1 VGTHTKGW
9 RMNIRFIL
17 LLTVLLHLAFSGSRV
32 TLSLLALHLD
42 ATPLVVGILISLLA
56 AVPLV
61 FAVGWGRTID
71 RVGVRKPLMIG
82 ACLALG
88 ALLLAAAVPRI
99 ELLFVVSAVIGSG
112 FMLVH
117 ICVNQVAGLLGTP
130 EQRSRNFS
138 LLALAFSTSG
148 FLGPTISGFAIDLIG
163 HRMTF
168 LLLGASTLVAIVLM
182 LLHPVSL
189 PAHPASTADQGSKR
203 VGDLFR
209 IRDLRRAFV
218 ASAVLSMAW
227 DLFTFVTPI
236 HGTRLGLSASVIGL
250 ILGSFGAA
258 IFLVRLVL
266 PAIVHRLSEW
276 PLLIGG
282 MFATGAA
289 MAVFPLIESVSLLMT
304 VAFVLGLAIG
314 GTQPMIMSLLYNT
327 APPGRGGEVVGVRT
341 FLLNVTQAGIPLLF
355 GIVGSTMGMTP
366 VFWTMAAV
374 LLLGGIHTSRGNA
387 AHKT

>member
-1 VGTHTKGW
+1 MT
-9 RMNIRFIL
+9 IRFVL
-17 LLTVLLHLAFSGSRV
+17 LLTVILHMAFAGSRV
-32 TLSLLALHLD
+32 TLSLLALHLQ
-42 ATPLVVGILISLLA
+42 ATPLTVGVLISLLA

-71 RVGVRKPLMIG
+71 RIGVRKPLLIG
-82 ACLALG
+82 ACLVLG
-88 ALLLAAAVPRI
+88 ALLLAAALPRI
-99 ELLFVVSAVIGSG
+99 EVLFIVSAVAGSG

-163 HRMTF
+163 HRLTF
-168 LLLGASTLVAIVLM
+168 LLLGGSTAVGIALM
-182 LLHPVSL
+182 LLRPIRL
-189 PAHPASTADQGSKR
+189 PAHPASAAGHERKR

-209 IRDLRRAFV
+209 IRGLRRAFV

-236 HGTRLGLSASVIGL
+236 HGTRLGLSASMIGL
-250 ILGSFGAA
+250 ILGAFGAA

-282 MFATGAA
+282 MFATGVA
-289 MAVFPLIESVSLLMT
+289 MIIFPLIDSVSLLIA
-304 VAFVLGLAIG
+304 VAFMLGLAIG

-341 FLLNVTQAGIPLLF
+341 FLLNLTQAGMPLLF
-355 GIVGSTMGMTP
+355 GVLGSTMGMTP
-366 VFWTMAAV
+366 VFWAMAAV
-374 LLLGGIHTSRGNA
+374 LLLGGAYTSRR
-387 AHKT
+387 

>member
-1 VGTHTKGW
+1 MT
-9 RMNIRFIL
+9 IRFVL
-17 LLTVLLHLAFSGSRV
+17 LLTVILHLAFTGSRV
-32 TLSLLALHLD
+32 TLSLFALHLQ
-42 ATPLVVGILISLLA
+42 ATPLTVGILISLLA
-56 AVPLV
+56 AVPLL

-71 RVGVRKPLMIG
+71 RIGVRKPLLIG
-82 ACLALG
+82 AGTVLG
-88 ALLLAAAVPRI
+88 ALLLGAAVPRI
-99 ELLFVVSAVIGSG
+99 EVLFIVSAVVGSG

-148 FLGPTISGFAIDLIG
+148 FLGPVISGFAIDLVG

-168 LLLGASTLVAIVLM
+168 LLLGCSAAAGIALM
-182 LLHPVSL
+182 LLRPIRM
-189 PAHPASTADQGSKR
+189 PAHPASAAGHDHKR
-203 VGDLFR
+203 VVDLFR
-209 IRDLRRAFV
+209 IRGLRRAFV

-250 ILGSFGAA
+250 ILGAFGAA

-282 MFATGAA
+282 IFATGVA
-289 MAVFPLIESVSLLMT
+289 MIIFPLIDSVSLLIA
-304 VAFVLGLAIG
+304 VAFMLGLAIG

-341 FLLNVTQAGIPLLF
+341 FLLNLTQAGMPLLF
-355 GIVGSTMGMTP
+355 GVLGSTMGMTP
-366 VFWTMAAV
+366 VFWAMAAV
-374 LLLGGIHTSRGNA
+374 LLLGGAYTSRR
-387 AHKT
+387 

>member
-1 VGTHTKGW
+1 MT
-9 RMNIRFIL
+9 IRFVL
-17 LLTVLLHLAFSGSRV
+17 LLTVILHLAFAGSRV
-32 TLSLLALHLD
+32 TLSLLALHLQ
-42 ATPLVVGILISLLA
+42 ATPLTVGVLISLLA

-71 RVGVRKPLMIG
+71 RIGVRKPLLIG
-82 ACLALG
+82 ACLVLG
-88 ALLLAAAVPRI
+88 ALLLAAALPRI
-99 ELLFVVSAVIGSG
+99 EVLFIVSAVAGSG

-163 HRMTF
+163 HRLTF
-168 LLLGASTLVAIVLM
+168 LLLGGSTAIGIVLM
-182 LLHPVSL
+182 LLWPIRM
-189 PAHPASTADQGSKR
+189 PAHPASATGHDHKR

-209 IRDLRRAFV
+209 IRGLRRAFV

-236 HGTRLGLSASVIGL
+236 HGTRLGLSASMIGL

-258 IFLVRLVL
+258 IFLIRLVL

-282 MFATGAA
+282 MLATGVA
-289 MAVFPLIESVSLLMT
+289 MIIFPLINSVSLLMA
-304 VAFVLGLAIG
+304 VAFMLGLAIG

-341 FLLNVTQAGIPLLF
+341 FLLNLTQAGMPLLF
-355 GIVGSTMGMTP
+355 GVVGSTMGMTP

-374 LLLGGIHTSRGNA
+374 LLLGAAYTSRR
-387 AHKT
+387 

>member
-1 VGTHTKGW
+1 MT
-9 RMNIRFIL
+9 IRFVL
-17 LLTVLLHLAFSGSRV
+17 LLTVILHLAFAGSRV
-32 TLSLLALHLD
+32 TLSLLALHLQ
-42 ATPLVVGILISLLA
+42 ATPLTVGILISLLA

-71 RVGVRKPLMIG
+71 RIGVRKPLLIG
-82 ACLALG
+82 ACLVLG
-88 ALLLAAAVPRI
+88 ALLLAAALPRI
-99 ELLFVVSAVIGSG
+99 EVLFIVSAVAGSG

-163 HRMTF
+163 HRLTF
-168 LLLGASTLVAIVLM
+168 LLLGGSTAVGIALM
-182 LLHPVSL
+182 LLRPIRL
-189 PAHPASTADQGSKR
+189 PAHPASVAGHERKR

-209 IRDLRRAFV
+209 IRGLRRAFV

-236 HGTRLGLSASVIGL
+236 HGTRLGLSASMIGL

-282 MFATGAA
+282 MFATGVA
-289 MAVFPLIESVSLLMT
+289 MIIFPLIDSVSLLIA
-304 VAFVLGLAIG
+304 VAFMLGLAIG

-341 FLLNVTQAGIPLLF
+341 FLLNLTQAGMPLLF
-355 GIVGSTMGMTP
+355 GVLGSTMGMTP
-366 VFWTMAAV
+366 VFWAMAAV
-374 LLLGGIHTSRGNA
+374 LLLGGAYTSRG
-387 AHKT
+387 

>member
-1 VGTHTKGW
+1 MT
-9 RMNIRFIL
+9 IRFIL
-17 LLTVLLHLAFSGSRV
+17 LLTVILHLAFAGSRV
-32 TLSLLALHLD
+32 TLSLFALHLG
-42 ATPLVVGILISLLA
+42 ATALTVGILISLLA
-56 AVPLV
+56 AVPLL

-71 RVGVRKPLMIG
+71 RVGVRKPLLIG
-82 ACLALG
+82 AGAVLG
-88 ALLLAAAVPRI
+88 ALLLGAALPRI
-99 ELLFVVSAVIGSG
+99 EVLFIVSAVAGSG

-148 FLGPTISGFAIDLIG
+148 FLGPVISGFAIDLVG

-168 LLLGASTLVAIVLM
+168 LLLGCSAATGIALM
-182 LLHPVSL
+182 LLRPIRL
-189 PAHPASTADQGSKR
+189 PAHPAAAAEQGHKR

-209 IRDLRRAFV
+209 IRGLRRAFV

-250 ILGSFGAA
+250 ILGCFGAA

-276 PLLIGG
+276 PVLIGG
-282 MFATGAA
+282 MLATGAA
-289 MAVFPLIESVSLLMT
+289 MFIFPLISSVSLLMA
-304 VAFVLGLAIG
+304 VAFMLGLAIG

-341 FLLNVTQAGIPLLF
+341 FLLNLTQAGMPLLF
-355 GIVGSTMGMTP
+355 GILGSTMGMTP
-366 VFWTMAAV
+366 VFWAMAA
-374 LLLGGIHTSRGNA
+374 LLMLGGAYTSRR
-387 AHKT
+387 

>member
-1 VGTHTKGW
+1 MT
-9 RMNIRFIL
+9 IRFVL
-17 LLTVLLHLAFSGSRV
+17 LLTVILHLAFAGSRV
-32 TLSLLALHLD
+32 TLSLLALHLQ
-42 ATPLVVGILISLLA
+42 ATPLTVGVLISLLA

-71 RVGVRKPLMIG
+71 RIGVRKPLLIG
-82 ACLALG
+82 ACLVLG
-88 ALLLAAAVPRI
+88 ALLLAAALPRI
-99 ELLFVVSAVIGSG
+99 EVLFIVSAVAGSG

-163 HRMTF
+163 HRLTF
-168 LLLGASTLVAIVLM
+168 LLLGGSTAVGIALM
-182 LLHPVSL
+182 LLRPIRL
-189 PAHPASTADQGSKR
+189 PAHPASVAGHERKR

-209 IRDLRRAFV
+209 IRGLRRAFV

-236 HGTRLGLSASVIGL
+236 HGTRLGLSASMIGL

-282 MFATGAA
+282 MFATGVA
-289 MAVFPLIESVSLLMT
+289 MIIFPLIDSVSLLIA
-304 VAFVLGLAIG
+304 VAFMLGLAIG

-327 APPGRGGEVVGVRT
+327 APQGRGGEVVGVRT
-341 FLLNVTQAGIPLLF
+341 FLLNLTQAGMPLLF
-355 GIVGSTMGMTP
+355 GVLGSTMGMTP
-366 VFWTMAAV
+366 VFWAMAAV
-374 LLLGGIHTSRGNA
+374 LLLGGAYTSRR
-387 AHKT
+387 

>member
-1 VGTHTKGW
+1 MT
-9 RMNIRFIL
+9 IRFVL
-17 LLTVLLHLAFSGSRV
+17 LLTVILHQAFAGSRV
-32 TLSLLALHLD
+32 TLSLLALHLQ
-42 ATPLVVGILISLLA
+42 ATPLTVGVLISLLA

-71 RVGVRKPLMIG
+71 RIGVRKPLLIG
-82 ACLALG
+82 ACLVLG
-88 ALLLAAAVPRI
+88 ALLLAAALPRI
-99 ELLFVVSAVIGSG
+99 EVLFIVSAVAGSG

-163 HRMTF
+163 HRLTF
-168 LLLGASTLVAIVLM
+168 LLLGGSTAVGIALM
-182 LLHPVSL
+182 LLRPIRL
-189 PAHPASTADQGSKR
+189 PAHPASVAGHERKR

-209 IRDLRRAFV
+209 IRGLRRAFV

-282 MFATGAA
+282 MFATGVA
-289 MAVFPLIESVSLLMT
+289 MIIFPLIDSVSLLMA
-304 VAFVLGLAIG
+304 VAFMLGLAIG

-341 FLLNVTQAGIPLLF
+341 FLLNLTQAGMPLLF
-355 GIVGSTMGMTP
+355 GVLGSTMGMTP
-366 VFWTMAAV
+366 VFWAMAAV
-374 LLLGGIHTSRGNA
+374 LLLGGAYTSRR
-387 AHKT
+387 

>member
-1 VGTHTKGW
+1 MVTEVRGK
-9 RMNIRFIL
+9 RLNIRFIL

-32 TLSLLALHLD
+32 TLSLFALHLK
-42 ATPLVVGILISLLA
+42 ATPLTVGILISLLA
-56 AVPLV
+56 AVPLL

-71 RVGVRKPLMIG
+71 RVGVRKPLLIG
-82 ACLALG
+82 AGLALG
-88 ALLLAAAVPRI
+88 ALLLGAALPRI
-99 ELLFVVSAVIGSG
+99 EVLFVVSAVVGSG

-148 FLGPTISGFAIDLIG
+148 FLGPVISGFAIDLIG
-163 HRMTF
+163 HRLTF
-168 LLLGASTLVAIVLM
+168 LLLGLSTVAAIALM
-182 LLHPVSL
+182 LLRPIRL
-189 PAHPASTADQGSKR
+189 PAHSASAEGHERKR
-203 VGDLFR
+203 VADLFR

-266 PAIVHRLSEW
+266 PAIIHRLSEW

-289 MAVFPLIESVSLLMT
+289 MAVFPLIESVSVLMA
-304 VAFVLGLAIG
+304 VAFVLGLSIG

-341 FLLNVTQAGIPLLF
+341 FLLNVTQSGIPLLF
-355 GIVGSTMGMTP
+355 GIVGSAMGMTP

-374 LLLGGIHTSRGNA
+374 LLLGGAYTSRGDA
-387 AHKT
+387 GGR

>member
-1 VGTHTKGW
+1 MT
-9 RMNIRFIL
+9 IRFVL
-17 LLTVLLHLAFSGSRV
+17 LLTVILHLAFAGSRV
-32 TLSLLALHLD
+32 TLSLLALHLQ
-42 ATPLVVGILISLLA
+42 ATPLTVGVLISLLA

-71 RVGVRKPLMIG
+71 RIGVRKPLLIG
-82 ACLALG
+82 ACLVLG
-88 ALLLAAAVPRI
+88 ALLLAAALPRI
-99 ELLFVVSAVIGSG
+99 EVLFIVSAVAGSG

-163 HRMTF
+163 HRLTF
-168 LLLGASTLVAIVLM
+168 LLLGGSTAVGIALM
-182 LLHPVSL
+182 LLRPIRL
-189 PAHPASTADQGSKR
+189 PAHPASAAGHERKR

-209 IRDLRRAFV
+209 IRGLRRAFV

-236 HGTRLGLSASVIGL
+236 HGTRLGLSASMIGL
-250 ILGSFGAA
+250 ILGAFGAA

-282 MFATGAA
+282 MFATGVA
-289 MAVFPLIESVSLLMT
+289 MIIFPLIDSVSLLIA
-304 VAFVLGLAIG
+304 VAFMLGLAIG

-327 APPGRGGEVVGVRT
+327 APQGRGGEVVGVRT
-341 FLLNVTQAGIPLLF
+341 FLLNLTQAGMPLLF
-355 GIVGSTMGMTP
+355 GVLGSTMGMTP
-366 VFWTMAAV
+366 VFWAMAAV
-374 LLLGGIHTSRGNA
+374 LLLGGAYTSRR
-387 AHKT
+387 

>member
-1 VGTHTKGW
+1 MT
-9 RMNIRFIL
+9 IRFVL
-17 LLTVLLHLAFSGSRV
+17 LLTVILHLAFAGSRV
-32 TLSLLALHLD
+32 TLSLLALHLQ
-42 ATPLVVGILISLLA
+42 ATPLTVGVLISLLA

-71 RVGVRKPLMIG
+71 RIGVRKPLLIG
-82 ACLALG
+82 ACLVLG
-88 ALLLAAAVPRI
+88 ALLLAAALPRI
-99 ELLFVVSAVIGSG
+99 EVLFIVSAVAGSG

-163 HRMTF
+163 HRLTF
-168 LLLGASTLVAIVLM
+168 LLLGGSTAVGIALM
-182 LLHPVSL
+182 LLRPIRL
-189 PAHPASTADQGSKR
+189 PAHPASAAGHERKR

-209 IRDLRRAFV
+209 IRGLRRAFV

-236 HGTRLGLSASVIGL
+236 HGTRLGLSASMIGL
-250 ILGSFGAA
+250 ILGAFGAA

-282 MFATGAA
+282 MFATGVA
-289 MAVFPLIESVSLLMT
+289 MIIFPLIDSVSLLIA
-304 VAFVLGLAIG
+304 VAFMLGLAIG

-341 FLLNVTQAGIPLLF
+341 FLLNLTQAGMPLLF
-355 GIVGSTMGMTP
+355 GVLGSTMGMTP
-366 VFWTMAAV
+366 VFWAMAAV
-374 LLLGGIHTSRGNA
+374 LLLGGAYTSRR
-387 AHKT
+387 

>member
-1 VGTHTKGW
+1 
-9 RMNIRFIL
+9 MNIRFVL
-17 LLTVLLHLAFSGSRV
+17 LLTVLLHLAFAGSRV
-32 TLSLLALHLD
+32 TLSLLALHLQ
-42 ATPLVVGILISLLA
+42 ATPLTVGILISLLA
-56 AVPLV
+56 AVPLL

-71 RVGVRKPLMIG
+71 RIGVRKPLMIG
-82 ACLALG
+82 AG
-88 ALLLAAAVPRI
+88 AVLCAMLLAAAFPRI
-99 ELLFVVSAVIGSG
+99 EVLFVVSALAGSG

-117 ICVNQVAGLLGTP
+117 ICVNQAAGLLGTP

-148 FLGPTISGFAIDLIG
+148 FLGPMTAGFAIDLVG

-168 LLLGASTLVAIVLM
+168 LVLGLSAVAGILLM
-182 LLHPVSL
+182 LGRPMTL
-189 PAHPASTADQGSKR
+189 PAHPPAAGHGRKR
-203 VGDLFR
+203 VGDLLR
-209 IRDLRRAFV
+209 IGNLRRAFV

-250 ILGSFGAA
+250 ILGAFGAA
-258 IFLVRLVL
+258 IFLVRLLL

-289 MAVFPLIESVSLLMT
+289 MAVFPLIDSALLLMM
-304 VAFVLGLAIG
+304 VAFGLGLAIG

-341 FLLNVTQAGIPLLF
+341 FLLNLTQAGMPLLF
-355 GIVGSTMGMTP
+355 GIAGSAMGMTP
-366 VFWTMAAV
+366 VFWAMAAA
-374 LLLGGIHTSRGNA
+374 LFLGGTYTSRRRA
-387 AHKT
+387 

>member
-1 VGTHTKGW
+1 MT
-9 RMNIRFIL
+9 IRYVL
-17 LLTVLLHLAFSGSRV
+17 LLTIILHLAFAGSRV
-32 TLSLLALHLD
+32 TLSLLALHLQ
-42 ATPLVVGILISLLA
+42 ATPLTVGILISLLA

-71 RVGVRKPLMIG
+71 RIGVRKPLLIG
-82 ACLALG
+82 AGAVLG
-88 ALLLAAAVPRI
+88 ALLLGAAVPRI
-99 ELLFVVSAVIGSG
+99 EVLFIVSAVVGSG

-148 FLGPTISGFAIDLIG
+148 FLGPVISGFAIDLIG

-168 LLLGASTLVAIVLM
+168 LLLGCSAAAGIALM
-182 LLHPVSL
+182 LLRPIRM
-189 PAHPASTADQGSKR
+189 PAHPASATGHDHKR

-209 IRDLRRAFV
+209 IRGLRRAFV

-236 HGTRLGLSASVIGL
+236 HGTRLGLSASMIGL

-258 IFLVRLVL
+258 IFLIRLVL

-282 MFATGAA
+282 MLATGVA
-289 MAVFPLIESVSLLMT
+289 MFIFPLINSVSLLMA
-304 VAFVLGLAIG
+304 VAFMLGLAIG

-341 FLLNVTQAGIPLLF
+341 FLLNLTQAGMPLLF

-374 LLLGGIHTSRGNA
+374 LLLGSVYTSRRQA
-387 AHKT
+387 

>member
-1 VGTHTKGW
+1 
-9 RMNIRFIL
+9 MSIRL
-17 LLTVLLHLAFSGSRV
+17 LLVLTVLLHLAFSGSRV
-32 TLSLLALHLD
+32 TLSLLALHLN
-42 ATPLVVGILISLLA
+42 ATPLTVGILISLLA

-71 RVGVRKPLMIG
+71 RVGVRKPLLIG
-82 ACLALG
+82 AGLALA
-88 ALLLAAAVPRI
+88 ALLLGAAAPRI
-99 ELLFVVSAVIGSG
+99 EVLFVVSAVVGSG

-148 FLGPTISGFAIDLIG
+148 FLGPVISGFAIDLIG
-163 HRMTF
+163 HRLTF
-168 LLLGASTLVAIVLM
+168 LVLGLSTVAGIVLM
-182 LLHPVSL
+182 LLRPVRL
-189 PAHPASTADQGSKR
+189 PAHPASAESAGRKR
-203 VGDLFR
+203 LGDLFR
-209 IRDLRRAFV
+209 IQDLRRAFV

-250 ILGSFGAA
+250 ILGCFGAA

-341 FLLNVTQAGIPLLF
+341 FLLNVTQSGIPLLF

-366 VFWTMAAV
+366 VFWTMAAL
-374 LLLGGIHTSRGNA
+374 LLLGGAYTSRRST
-387 AHKT
+387 AHKA

>member
-1 VGTHTKGW
+1 
-9 RMNIRFIL
+9 MSIRFVL
-17 LLTVLLHLAFSGSRV
+17 LLTVILHLAFAGSRV
-32 TLSLLALHLD
+32 TLSLFALHLQ
-42 ATPLVVGILISLLA
+42 ATPLTVGILISLLA

-71 RVGVRKPLMIG
+71 RIGVHKPLLIG
-82 ACLALG
+82 ACLVLG

-99 ELLFVVSAVIGSG
+99 EVLFIVSALAGSG

-117 ICVNQVAGLLGTP
+117 ICVNQVAGLLGPP

-148 FLGPTISGFAIDLIG
+148 FLGPVISGFAIDLIG
-163 HRMTF
+163 HRLTF
-168 LLLGASTLVAIVLM
+168 LLLGSSTAIGIALM
-182 LLHPVSL
+182 LLRPIKMA
-189 PAHPASTADQGSKR
+189 AHPASAAGHGRKR

-236 HGTRLGLSASVIGL
+236 HGTRLGLSASAIGL

-276 PLLIGG
+276 PLLVGG

-289 MAVFPLIESVSLLMT
+289 MAVFPLIDSVSLLMA
-304 VAFVLGLAIG
+304 VAFMLGLSIG

-341 FLLNVTQAGIPLLF
+341 FLLNLTQAGMPLLF

-374 LLLGGIHTSRGNA
+374 LLLGGAYTSRR
-387 AHKT
+387 

>member
-1 VGTHTKGW
+1 MT
-9 RMNIRFIL
+9 IRFVL
-17 LLTVLLHLAFSGSRV
+17 LLTVILHLAFAGSRV
-32 TLSLLALHLD
+32 TLSLLALHLQ
-42 ATPLVVGILISLLA
+42 ATPLTVGILISLLA

-71 RVGVRKPLMIG
+71 RIGVRKPLLIG
-82 ACLALG
+82 AGAVLG
-88 ALLLAAAVPRI
+88 ALLLGAAVPRI
-99 ELLFVVSAVIGSG
+99 EVLFIVSAVVGSG

-130 EQRSRNFS
+130 QQRSRNFS

-148 FLGPTISGFAIDLIG
+148 FLGPVISGFAIDLIG

-168 LLLGASTLVAIVLM
+168 LLLGCSAAAGIALM
-182 LLHPVSL
+182 LLRPIRM
-189 PAHPASTADQGSKR
+189 PAHPASATGHDRKR

-209 IRDLRRAFV
+209 IRGLRRAFV

-236 HGTRLGLSASVIGL
+236 HGTRLGLSASMIGL

-258 IFLVRLVL
+258 IFLIRLVL

-282 MFATGAA
+282 MLATGVA
-289 MAVFPLIESVSLLMT
+289 MFIFPLINSVSLLMA
-304 VAFVLGLAIG
+304 VAFMLGMAIG

-341 FLLNVTQAGIPLLF
+341 FLLNLTQAGMPLLF

-374 LLLGGIHTSRGNA
+374 LLLGGAYTSRR
-387 AHKT
+387 

>member
-1 VGTHTKGW
+1 MT
-9 RMNIRFIL
+9 IRFVL
-17 LLTVLLHLAFSGSRV
+17 LLTVILHLAFAGSRV
-32 TLSLLALHLD
+32 TLSLLALHLQ
-42 ATPLVVGILISLLA
+42 ATPLTVGVLISLLA

-71 RVGVRKPLMIG
+71 RIGVRKPLLIG
-82 ACLALG
+82 ACLVLG
-88 ALLLAAAVPRI
+88 ALLLAAALPRI
-99 ELLFVVSAVIGSG
+99 EVLFIVSAVAGSG

-163 HRMTF
+163 HRLTF
-168 LLLGASTLVAIVLM
+168 LLLGGSTAVGIALM
-182 LLHPVSL
+182 LLRPIRL
-189 PAHPASTADQGSKR
+189 PAHPASAAGHERKR

-209 IRDLRRAFV
+209 IRGLRRAFV

-236 HGTRLGLSASVIGL
+236 HGTRLGLSASMIGL

-282 MFATGAA
+282 MFATGVA
-289 MAVFPLIESVSLLMT
+289 MIIFPLIDSVSLLIA
-304 VAFVLGLAIG
+304 VAFMLGLAIG

-327 APPGRGGEVVGVRT
+327 APQGRGGEVVGVRT
-341 FLLNVTQAGIPLLF
+341 FLLNLTQAGMPLLF
-355 GIVGSTMGMTP
+355 GVLGSTMGMTP
-366 VFWTMAAV
+366 VFWAMAAV
-374 LLLGGIHTSRGNA
+374 LLLGGAYTSRR
-387 AHKT
+387 